1 MIKHLAMYLANL
13 ASSSLASS
21 PASLAQSSMS
31 LLIYHQT
38 SSPAPNPA
46 LTFLLIPIQ
55 TTLGPSI
62 NPSQLL
68 IPTLHIQILLQV
80 TSLLHS
86 SPSITKSL
94 LLLLIPN

>member
-1 MIKHLAMYLANL
+1 MYLANL

-38 SSPAPNPA
+38 TSPAPNPA
-46 LTFLLIPIQ
+46 LTFLLIS
-55 TTLGPSI
+55 TLGPRI

-68 IPTLHIQILLQV
+68 IPTPHIQILLQV